1 MPGKKQ
7 DEQTKKKITF
17 LDDRILSLQEQ
28 LEEIANIRFVFTAF
42 FVLTICFIL
51 LVTILTFIRRAIY
64 PAQFWVSVICL
75 PLYIIM
81 GAVSLRSI
89 NKFYRRTKE
98 SYNIA
103 KKERQAERNVQ
114 DYLRNNLTEDY
125 KLFENIYT
133 GFGDIDSIVVGP
145 TGIYMIEV
153 KSNSGVITSNE
164 ENHLLILEGDP
175 ATKNYREQVKKELG
189 QLKKYLD
196 NNTGLNCW
204 INPVLV
210 FPFGSVIKDLK
221 LESKFDNFVLPVLN
235 EKDLLKYIYSN
246 NRNAQLTS
254 EQISKIN
261 KAIEEWQE

>member
-1 MPGKKQ
+1 
-7 DEQTKKKITF
+7 
-17 LDDRILSLQEQ
+17 
-28 LEEIANIRFVFTAF
+28 
-42 FVLTICFIL
+42 
-51 LVTILTFIRRAIY
+51 
-64 PAQFWVSVICL
+64 
-75 PLYIIM
+75 M

-246 NRNAQLTS
+246 NRNAQLIS
-254 EQISKIN
+254 EQISKIT